1 MSDILIIED
10 NTDIARGL
18 RDNLEVEGYEVDIAA
33 DGEQGLARVRGR
45 PPKLVILDLMLPQMD
60 GMQVLR
66 RLRDEGF
73 EMPVLILSA
82 RAGEA
87 EKVRGFRVGA
97 DDYVTKPFG
106 LRELLARVDALFRRR
121 RRLTNDA
128 PEIAGTPPVRFGD
141 IEIRFDSRTVLRG
154 GQPVS
159 LRPREFDLLAALARR
174 ASTVVGRRDLLDEV
188 WAYDEDVQTRTVDT
202 HVVELRRKLEGD
214 PAHPRYIVTVRKA
227 GYMLK
232 LSADIAG

>member
-10 NTDIARGL
+10 NADIARGL
-18 RDNLEVEGYEVDIAA
+18 RDNLEEEGYEVDVAL

-45 PPKLVILDLMLPQMD
+45 PPKLVILDLMLPRID
-60 GMQVLR
+60 GIQVLR

-87 EKVRGFRVGA
+87 EKVRGFRIGA

-121 RRLTNDA
+121 RRLTSDA
-128 PEIAGTPPVRFGD
+128 DHAPITPPMRFGD
-141 IEIRFDSRTVLRG
+141 IEIRFDSRSVLRN
-154 GQPVS
+154 GQPIT

-174 ASTVVGRRDLLDEV
+174 ASTVVGRRDLLHEV
-188 WAYDEDVQTRTVDT
+188 WAYDEGVQTRTVDT
-202 HVVELRRKLEGD
+202 HVVELRRKL
-214 PAHPRYIVTVRKA
+214 
-227 GYMLK
+227 
-232 LSADIAG
+232 

>member
-1 MSDILIIED
+1 
-10 NTDIARGL
+10 
-18 RDNLEVEGYEVDIAA
+18 
-33 DGEQGLARVRGR
+33 
-45 PPKLVILDLMLPQMD
+45 
-60 GMQVLR
+60 VLR

-121 RRLTNDA
+121 RRLTSDA
-128 PEIAGTPPVRFGD
+128 PQVAGTPPMRFGD
-141 IEIRFDSRTVLRG
+141 IEIQFDSRTVLRG

-174 ASTVVGRRDLLDEV
+174 ACTVFGRRDLLDEV

-202 HVVELRRKLEGD
+202 HVVELRRKLESN
-214 PAHPRYIVTVRKA
+214 PAQPRFIVTVRKA
-227 GYMLK
+227 GYMLRPNG
-232 LSADIAG
+232 DT

>member
-1 MSDILIIED
+1 MTDILIIED
-10 NTDIARGL
+10 NADIARGL
-18 RDNLEVEGYEVDIAA
+18 RDNLQLEGYEVEIAR

-45 PPKLVILDLMLPQMD
+45 PPKLIVLDLMLPKLD
-60 GMQVLR
+60 GLQVLR

-121 RRLTNDA
+121 RRLTSDA
-128 PEIAGTPPVRFGD
+128 EPSRTSPPARFGD
-141 IEIRFDSRTVLRG
+141 VEIHFESRTVLRQG
-154 GQPVS
+154 TTVP
-159 LRPREFDLLAALARR
+159 LRPREFDLLAALVRR
-174 ASTVVGRRDLLDEV
+174 ANTVVGRRDLLDEV
-188 WAYDEDVQTRTVDT
+188 WAYDDGVQTRTVDT
-202 HVVELRRKLEGD
+202 HVVELRRKIETD
-214 PAHPRYIVTVRKA
+214 PTNPRYIVTVRKA
-227 GYMLK
+227 GYMLRI
-232 LSADIAG
+232 DGPGE